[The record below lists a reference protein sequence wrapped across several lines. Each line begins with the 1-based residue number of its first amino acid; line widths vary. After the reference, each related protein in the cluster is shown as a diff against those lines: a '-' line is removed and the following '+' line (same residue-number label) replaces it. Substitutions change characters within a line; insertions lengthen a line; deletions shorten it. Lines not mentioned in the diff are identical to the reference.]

1 MSDALRHQVP
11 VRAFMTPV
19 EVLKRLRVNAR
30 TLYRL
35 MGEGSLPAVRIGRQW
50 RVRPSD
56 FDLWLRRQAYDAGV
70 TTAPGLA
77 VGTRGHDHGTTTT
90 ACQPPNT
97 EGLIEG
103 ELK

>member
-1 MSDALRHQVP
+1 
-11 VRAFMTPV
+11 MTPA

-35 MGEGSLPAVRIGRQW
+35 MKKGSLPAVRIGRQW

-56 FDLWLRRQAYDAGV
+56 FDLWLRRQSFDAGV

-77 VGTRGHDHGTTTT
+77 IGTRGHNHGNTDI
-90 ACQPPNT
+90 ARQPLHD
-97 EGLIEG
+97 EGSIEG
-103 ELK
+103 DRK

>member
-1 MSDALRHQVP
+1 MSHHLLRRVTVEAL
-11 VRAFMTPV
+11 MTPA

-35 MGEGSLPAVRIGRQW
+35 MRKESLPAVRIGRQW

-56 FDLWLRRQAYDAGV
+56 FDLWLRRQSFDAGV

-77 VGTRGHDHGTTTT
+77 IGTQTH
-90 ACQPPNT
+90 PPSPSN
-97 EGLIEG
+97 
-103 ELK
+103 

>member
-1 MSDALRHQVP
+1 MPQPLRAHESTQ
-11 VRAFMTPV
+11 AFLTPV
-19 EVLKRLRVNAR
+19 ELLKRLRVNAR

-35 MGEGSLPAVRIGRQW
+35 MGEGTLPAVRIGRQW

-56 FDLWLRRQAYDAGV
+56 FDLWLRRQAYDAGP

-77 VGTRGHDHGTTTT
+77 IDTRGHDHGTTAIT
-90 ACQPPNT
+90 CQPLHS

-103 ELK
+103 ERK